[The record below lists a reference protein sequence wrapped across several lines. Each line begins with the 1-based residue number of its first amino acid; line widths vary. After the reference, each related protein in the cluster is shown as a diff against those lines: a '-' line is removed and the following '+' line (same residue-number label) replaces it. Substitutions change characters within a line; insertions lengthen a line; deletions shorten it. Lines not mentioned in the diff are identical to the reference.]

1 MGKWVERT
9 GWVEFLAAEPSIR
22 SSTSICLKIVD
33 EWFVKLPADEQ
44 AKVPKKIVTLLDAEG
59 AAYDVGS
66 YRDAPAGLR
75 LWGGATVS
83 DTDLETLFPWLD
95 WAYETVKQG

>member
-1 MGKWVERT
+1 MERT
-9 GWVEFLAAEPSIR
+9 PWVDFLAADPATR

-33 EWFVKLPADEQ
+33 PWFTALPPAEQ
-44 AKVPKKIVTLLDAEG
+44 AKVPKKIVVAARTAEG

-83 DTDLETLFPWLD
+83 EHDLEALFPWLD
-95 WAYETVKQG
+95 WAYAEVKQG